1 MNSNT
6 VEQNERLFQIDTSC
20 VLIWLFF
27 LDSNHLDCQDTHD
40 TQWIQYHSSS
50 RSQTSSVTIQ
60 NLLYQRYTF
69 VLALTITSC
78 IILLKDTLL
87 LSSYSTLRIWWLR
100 AVSTYGSLAN
110 CWQTQS
116 VHIIKMIPLLIIH
129 MCGHIHASPTHALSY
144 YSCRGQ
150 PSELDIPWSDIQRIG
165 SLSYDSFFVSCLNLE
180 DILSLLPVAGHLE
193 GWYIAYLLFYCL
205 DSSYPCFHSEENVR
219 WHTSHKHTYRFHND
233 NSRPLNT
240 YSYHTWPIPFQECLI
255 QSSGSISYSFQTYPW

>member
-1 MNSNT
+1 MCSHLTILPRQQSLGLSGYSRYSVDSIPFELSFSNFLSHNTKLT
-6 VEQNERLFQIDTSC
+6 VPEVHVCTCTDDYKLYHPLERYSSTFI
-20 VLIWLFF
+20 IF
-27 LDSNHLDCQDTHD
+27 
-40 TQWIQYHSSS
+40 HS
-50 RSQTSSVTIQ
+50 Q
-60 NLLYQRYTF
+60 NLMATCCLNLWLTRQLLTDSIGTHYQN
-69 VLALTITSC
+69 
-78 IILLKDTLL
+78 DTTLDH
-87 LSSYSTLRIWWLR
+87 SYVWVYMHL
-100 AVSTYGSLAN
+100 
-110 CWQTQS
+110 
-116 VHIIKMIPLLIIH
+116 
-129 MCGHIHASPTHALSY
+129 PTHTLTY